1 MRKNVKIVQKRKGR
15 KFIKKLIS
23 LAYIYLYIIWAF
35 RLNNNK
41 VTMNRNPDLFV
52 NVDSMESIERLIPR
66 SYQFKT
72 SVTIKELRSQ
82 QLNQKNQINGSS
94 FQFSSALKAVFDV
107 DSVNLKSLKSTSV
120 IVDPIFEVRGGD
132 ENFND
137 TKQVDLDK
145 KK

>member
-1 MRKNVKIVQKRKGR
+1 MRKNVKIVQKRKRR

-94 FQFSSALKAVFDV
+94 FQSSSALKAVFDV

-120 IVDPIFEVRGGD
+120 IVDPIFEARGGD